1 MTPPPP
7 TPSSRFPDAPPQ
19 PAPGTGGAAG
29 DATGR
34 DGAAPAAPTHGAKS
48 VPLPPEAPATETT
61 TRLRP
66 IPPHPGTGP
75 HTPPPPRRAPGR
87 VDLTPDPATAGRPFV
102 ASPPP
107 PPQYDDRTTRLRPLG
122 HLTHRIAPRAA
133 AAAACLVLGVGLLGG
148 ATTGFLLTGEDDS
161 PAVSAQTAYHDAA
174 ALWHSVPVD
183 RLFPRT
189 LKGEG
194 AGPGGS
200 DRTWTRIAVA
210 PDSGCAKALD
220 PLLHKALRSAG
231 CLRLLRATYVD
242 ATQSSV
248 TTVGLLFTKADAEAT
263 QALRTR
269 FTEQGL
275 DRRDDLMPRP
285 YAAEGTA
292 AARFGDA
299 QRASWTINVLT
310 DAPVVVYAVSGFA
323 DGRTVAD
330 PQPAAEAMKQGATT
344 APAQAGL
351 GHEAQGV
358 ADRIERGLR
367 KAVQKSTEQPS

>member
-1 MTPPPP
+1 M
-7 TPSSRFPDAPPQ
+7 
-19 PAPGTGGAAG
+19 
-29 DATGR
+29 
-34 DGAAPAAPTHGAKS
+34 
-48 VPLPPEAPATETT
+48 
-61 TRLRP
+61 
-66 IPPHPGTGP
+66 
-75 HTPPPPRRAPGR
+75 
-87 VDLTPDPATAGRPFV
+87 
-102 ASPPP
+102 
-107 PPQYDDRTTRLRPLG
+107 
-122 HLTHRIAPRAA
+122 APRAA